1 MQGHRYRVPVALLAV
16 GVAAVAATVVLRPD
30 GGLPEA
36 VAVDPEGYFS
46 AQELRR
52 AEEYRGPQRLLGLLG
67 LGVSAGTL
75 ALLALRP
82 PGLVRRALE
91 RAAARPVIGGAAAG
105 MGVSLA
111 LVATGLP
118 LNAVA
123 HSRAVDVG
131 LSTQSWGPW
140 LGDVAKGVGVGTLM
154 AGAAGA
160 IAVAGIRRFR
170 SAWWVPGAGAIVL
183 VSVAFVFIAPVVL
196 DPIFNRFTPLPEGP
210 LRTEV
215 LALAERAGVDVGEI
229 YSSDASRRTTAANA
243 YVGGL
248 GDSKRIVIYDNL
260 LRGFPPDQ
268 VRSVVAH
275 ELGHQR
281 FGDLPRGLLWLAIVA
296 PASAL
301 LVQRLTERIEA
312 RDDRVSAAPA
322 MIPALALSV
331 AVVSFMLGS
340 AGNPLS
346 RQVEAR
352 ADAFALELTR
362 EPQAFIGLERSL
374 VRQNVSDPTPPRVLH
389 ALFGTH
395 PTPMERI
402 GAGIA
407 WSRERGMAG
416 GG

>member
-1 MQGHRYRVPVALLAV
+1 MQSHRYRVPVALLAV
-16 GVAAVAATVVLRPD
+16 GVAAAVATVVLLPD
-30 GGLPEA
+30 GGMPEA
-36 VAVDPEGYFS
+36 VAVDPGGYFS
-46 AQELRR
+46 ARELQR
-52 AEEYRGPQRLLGLLG
+52 AEEYRGPQRVLGLLG

-82 PGLVRRALE
+82 PSLVRRALE
-91 RAAARPVIGGAAAG
+91 RAATRPLIGGAAAG
-105 MGVSLA
+105 AGVSLA

-118 LNAVA
+118 FDAVA

-140 LGDVAKGVGVGTLM
+140 LGDVAKGVAIGTLM
-154 AGAAGA
+154 AAAGGA
-160 IAVAGIRRFR
+160 LAVAGIRRFR
-170 SAWWVPGAGAIVL
+170 SSWWLPGAGAIAL
-183 VSVAFVFIAPVVL
+183 VSVAFVFLAPVVL

-210 LRTEV
+210 LRAEV
-215 LALAERAGVDVGEI
+215 LALAERAGVDVGEV

-248 GDSKRIVIYDNL
+248 GGSKRVVIYDNL
-260 LRGFPPDQ
+260 LEGFPPGQ

-275 ELGHQR
+275 ELGHQH
-281 FGDLPRGLLWLAIVA
+281 FGDLPRGLLWLALVT
-296 PASAL
+296 PAAAF
-301 LVQRLTERIEA
+301 LVQRLTELIEA
-312 RDDRVSAAPA
+312 RGERVSATPA

-331 AVVSFMLGS
+331 GLASFVVGS
-340 AGNPLS
+340 AGNVLS

-352 ADAFALELTR
+352 ADSFALELTR
-362 EPQAFIGLERSL
+362 EPEEFIGLERSL

-407 WSRERGMAG
+407 WGRERGRADG
-416 GG
+416 S